1 MTWQLI
7 IAPSDSRQ
15 CKTPPIASPKT
26 LQGIALSLSKCP
38 AADVSMAGTRNTLHR
53 SVAVC
58 YSVYPL
64 PRVGRGDSRTL
75 YSPLSSQ
82 IPPSRV
88 LPPLWFLA
96 VLQFILCFFWKSCVL
111 TIFSQ
116 PLLLSSHS
124 TDLDIFKLI
133 LTSQSQSA
141 SQPSWWK
148 VIRKVKVWARHLLS
162 TGWGE
167 GGMSN
172 HCYYHRTHSS
182 ISFSAFQ

>member
-1 MTWQLI
+1 MTWQLL

-53 SVAVC
+53 SVTV
-58 YSVYPL
+58 YYGVYPL
-64 PRVGRGDSRTL
+64 PSRVRRGDSRTL

-111 TIFSQ
+111 TILSP

-133 LTSQSQSA
+133 LTAHKVSSA
-141 SQPSWWK
+141 SRPSWWK
-148 VIRKVKVWARHLLS
+148 VKIKCLFVCWMRAV
-162 TGWGE
+162 
-167 GGMSN
+167 
-172 HCYYHRTHSS
+172 C
-182 ISFSAFQ
+182 